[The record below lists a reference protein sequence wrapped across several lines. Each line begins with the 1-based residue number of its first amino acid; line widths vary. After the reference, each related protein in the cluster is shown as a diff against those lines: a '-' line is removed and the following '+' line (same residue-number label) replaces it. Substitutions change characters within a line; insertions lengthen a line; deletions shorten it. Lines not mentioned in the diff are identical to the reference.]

1 MTTLQDAPV
10 FDQARYD
17 EGRFDGC
24 LEIIDKSGDTKIIWD
39 KDNPDEVSMA
49 QAAFKEARKKGMSVF
64 TVKGKNGE
72 KDKRIDDFDAKHERL
87 IAVPQMAG
95 G

>member
-1 MTTLQDAPV
+1 MTTLQDAPA

-24 LEIIDKSGDTKIIWD
+24 LEIIDPTGDTKIIWD
-39 KDNPDEVSMA
+39 KDNPDEVAMA
-49 QAAFKEARKKGMSVF
+49 EAAFDQAVKSKMSVF
-64 TVKGKNGE
+64 TVKGKDGAQ
-72 KDKRIDDFDAKHERL
+72 DKRIDKFDAKHERL

>member
-1 MTTLQDAPV
+1 MTTLHDAPV

-17 EGRFDGC
+17 EGRFAGC
-24 LEIIDKSGDTKIIWD
+24 LEIIDPTGDTKIIWD
-39 KDNPDEVSMA
+39 KDNEDEIAMA
-49 QAAFKEARKKGMSVF
+49 QAAFDTAKKKGMSVF

-72 KDKRIDDFDAKHERL
+72 QDKRIDKFDPKHERL
-87 IAVPQMAG
+87 IAVPAMAG